1 MAEKKLTDITRRQ
14 FLKGAAKVAG
24 ATALPGSGLASIGEA
39 VEKPLTINQKLDLTK
54 NVMEQLSKL
63 KVTPR
68 QNKILLFLENEY
80 YRRESNKRASLKE
93 KGKTY
98 VPLNIAK
105 KAIKEAYQNS
115 KEYKQT
121 MNKLEDLNSQF
132 KDAMKELGDG
142 FEELSKIKF

>member
-1 MAEKKLTDITRRQ
+1 M
-14 FLKGAAKVAG
+14 
-24 ATALPGSGLASIGEA
+24 
-39 VEKPLTINQKLDLTK
+39 INIEDFQEDF
-54 NVMEQLSKL
+54 NG
-63 KVTPR
+63 
-68 QNKILLFLENEY
+68 KI
-80 YRRESNKRASLKE
+80 
-93 KGKTY
+93 Y

-142 FEELSKIKF
+142 FEELGKIKF